1 MTLTPP
7 RLLAAVLTASQLAAL
22 VPLAS
27 LASLAS
33 LAQPQ
38 PAGEAAAFPS
48 KPIKMI
54 VPFTAGIKPE

>member
-7 RLLAAVLTASQLAAL
+7 RLLAAVLTASLLAAL
-22 VPLAS
+22 PLAS

-48 KPIKMI
+48 KPIKII